1 MVEDCI
7 GTMGE
12 SQGTWACEC
21 PANPA
26 SLVNFLLGPGKDEL
40 PTRRVRMRMQGRV
53 GSMGGEVGWM
63 VR

>member
-12 SQGTWACEC
+12 SKGTRTFEC

-40 PTRRVRMRMQGRV
+40 PKRRVRMRMQGWV
-53 GSMGGEVGWM
+53 GSMGGDVGW
-63 VR
+63 VVK